1 MRTSRRSLQEHKSD
15 RAKASEIEH
24 AIKHHIDVNLDDDPE
39 YYKSLSDKLKAI
51 IQKHQEHWDELVQ
64 LLMDFRD
71 NIEKN
76 REQQAE
82 DLGLS
87 DTQFAFHNILMAEI
101 ARVRGDEALDEA
113 THEEVI
119 AVTKDLVTMLD
130 EATSIVDFF
139 KKQDEVKR
147 MKKNIK
153 RRIVDSSFDDPEIR
167 TAVMD
172 RFMELAKVKFKA

>member
-1 MRTSRRSLQEHKSD
+1 MPKPV
-15 RAKASEIEH
+15 EIEH

-39 YYKSLSDKLKAI
+39 YYKPLSDKLKAI
-51 IQKHQEHWDELVQ
+51 IQKHHDHWDELVQ

-87 DTQFAFHNILMAEI
+87 ETQFAFHNVLMAEI
-101 ARVRGDEALDEA
+101 ARVSGSEALDEA

-119 AVTKDLVTMLD
+119 AVTKDLVTLLD
-130 EATSIVDFF
+130 EATGIVDFF

-153 RRIVDSSFDDPEIR
+153 RRIVDASFDDPDIR
-167 TAVMD
+167 SAVME
-172 RFMELAKVKFKA
+172 RFMELARVKFR

>member
-1 MRTSRRSLQEHKSD
+1 
-15 RAKASEIEH
+15 
-24 AIKHHIDVNLDDDPE
+24 
-39 YYKSLSDKLKAI
+39 
-51 IQKHQEHWDELVQ
+51 
-64 LLMDFRD
+64 
-71 NIEKN
+71 
-76 REQQAE
+76 
-82 DLGLS
+82 
-87 DTQFAFHNILMAEI
+87 MAEI

-113 THEEVI
+113 THDEVI

-172 RFMELAKVKFKA
+172 RFMELAKVKFK